1 MSQVEQYLPLAP
13 IELRNWKRY
22 LVDTLISLAGALSA
36 TALVYLF
43 NLSISFT
50 IVFLVY
56 ASVIFL
62 LAFLRGFCTA
72 FMTALAAFFSFG
84 LFVIP
89 FPANIPSLT
98 IEKWT
103 FFLCVLVSAG
113 LLGAHYSVSRKRAK
127 RQELELRML
136 YQLMK
141 DIDGKEDLEVQLQT
155 IAASIVQIFGLW
167 GVRDCSFLEKDGDE
181 GLLLRAQAPQSVC
194 VRQIPLD
201 EESTILQAM
210 KHGEPRVLYD
220 ASLISSHPGTT
231 AIRFTVA
238 NTLIQQVPHRF
249 VYIDPLKR
257 GQEVIGGLRLI
268 IEGDPQLFETNN
280 PQTAYFRTFVDQ
292 AKSVIERA
300 HLRHE
305 KLQVET
311 WRCTDELRASLIH
324 SVSHDLRT
332 PLSTIKIAA
341 STLQQLGMHQ
351 DDELLQNCASNIQQ
365 EADRLNRLVTNL
377 LGVSSIEGKTL
388 YLEKELH
395 PLDALIYNALGHMQ
409 ALLQDRP
416 IQTYLSD
423 DLPPVEVDPTRTD
436 EVLTNIL
443 ENIVRYTPAQ
453 SPIEIRAQVS
463 GEHILVSIADSGPG
477 IAQSNLELIFDKFY
491 RVKKQQYNDL
501 LPAGSGLGLAICRGI
516 IEAHGGRIWAANGEN
531 GGAIFSF
538 TLPLSTVP
546 LPLWEVEIHAKEGFL
561 HPCD

>member
-1 MSQVEQYLPLAP
+1 MSQVEQYLSLAP
-13 IELRNWKRY
+13 IELRNWKSY
-22 LVDTLISLAGALSA
+22 LADTWFALIGATSA
-36 TALVYLF
+36 TFTVYKLDLF
-43 NLSISFT
+43 TSFT
-50 IVFLVY
+50 VIFLVY
-56 ASVIFL
+56 ASMICI
-62 LAFLRGFCTA
+62 LAFLRGFYAA
-72 FMTALAAFFSFG
+72 FMSALLAFLSFG

-89 FPANIPSLT
+89 FADDIPSHT
-98 IEKWT
+98 SEKWV
-103 FFLCVLVSAG
+103 FFLCILVSTALIG
-113 LLGAHYSVSRKRAK
+113 TFSVSRKRAK

-155 IAASIVQIFGLW
+155 IAASIVQIFGSW
-167 GVRDCSFLEKDGDE
+167 GVRDCSFMEKGGDE

-220 ASLISSHPGTT
+220 ASFISSHPGAT

-238 NTLIQQVPHRF
+238 NTVIKQVPHRF

-395 PLDALIYNALGHMQ
+395 PPDALIYNALGHMQ
-409 ALLQDRP
+409 TLLQDRP
-416 IQTYLSD
+416 IQLYLPD
-423 DLPPVEVDPTRTD
+423 DLPPVEVDPTRID

-443 ENIVRYTPAQ
+443 ENIVRYTPAR

-546 LPLWEVEIHAKEGFL
+546 LPMWEVEIHAKEGFL